1 METSSITG
9 EHSPRHPS
17 SQRRHALGGC
27 SWERG
32 WGDGDHWT
40 VTIWGILT
48 HPKHH
53 RWLVYH
59 MLSRRHFF
67 KITVCNV
74 FFFFFGAGGIE
85 IWRLTPQPRGGLL
98 STILVGG
105 LHRGSWHRRW
115 SNTHYFHRVLQP
127 SDSPCSNSFLHSPCP
142 PFQHLS
148 VAVPFLSWPEFT
160 AEASH
165 CPPISPLTYFRRFF
179 YTHSI
184 FISLWSELTQTIL
197 LHQYEA
203 VVQYNEIHPPPTSC
217 SWKQGTLE
225 AFNPKSEIGNQA

>member
-1 METSSITG
+1 METSSVTG

-59 MLSRRHFF
+59 ILSRRHFF

-74 FFFFFGAGGIE
+74 FFSFLG
-85 IWRLTPQPRGGLL
+85 LGGLKYGDL
-98 STILVGG
+98 THNHGEACYQPSWWVVPVSSSYIYIYILHTYIYIYI
-105 LHRGSWHRRW
+105 HRGSWHRRW

-179 YTHSI
+179 LHSFYLHFTMVRTHSNN
-184 FISLWSELTQTIL
+184 T
-197 LHQYEA
+197 
-203 VVQYNEIHPPPTSC
+203 PPPVWSSGTIQRDTST
-217 SWKQGTLE
+217 SYFL
-225 AFNPKSEIGNQA
+225 